1 MAATATL
8 RAFIL
13 STLLYSSPSSSGTA
27 LSYIPTTSEAVQVMH
42 LVYRPTSPNVSVNSI
57 LSEQAR
63 TLSPTSAMAH
73 TPTTASVATSSTA
86 ASSLSVNGLQ
96 DIAPWAEPILSV
108 RIAVQDVLLD
118 VQHIPLGVLV
128 DTATTSTLSTSES
141 QSQSQSRL
149 SADDGSTRDR
159 SGSNSSTVLESPSLR
174 KSKSSFLSKFR
185 SRSKSRPR
193 ANSNDVEHP
202 SLQKPPPIPDGKIFI
217 PPPLTSPENN
227 KKDKGK
233 DKAQKKKKS
242 SDVRPLSLP
251 PKPEPEDVLR
261 EIDLTQW
268 GLEDLL
274 NEGIIGA
281 SGQPAP
287 RLDTSREA
295 SSPSSEFDSGI
306 YPSISLFDEFSD
318 PFVSSHPTSLA
329 AKRKGGI
336 YRSSRISPK
345 DRLLDKVLP
354 ASPTTEPSWTAPESW
369 GVGNHDLDAEYES
382 SVDEDYGTEDPATKA
397 AGTERPMSFAVPDP
411 HDLESSYPSAVMIPP
426 PPLPPKRE
434 KKDKGRRRVTP
445 YTVRIYKDDDSF
457 HEARMPLAT
466 TVAELVPQLNEKLFI
481 PKHETYR
488 LYVRERGRERLLG
501 MTEKPANLIKRR
513 LEHHGYDANDGIIL
527 LRGDRLSF
535 LIRFIY
541 RSSLFTPDK
550 QVTINSFENVDLEGC
565 ALVAIPIAVHK
576 NAEKVVS
583 LKLSGNPML
592 EIPLDFVQS
601 CTSLRDL
608 RLSNMSM
615 KTVPKSVRHV
625 ATLRKLDLSS
635 NRIGNLEDA
644 SLDRNS
650 SLEYLYLQN
659 NRLENLPWY
668 FPRLHSLTVLNIS
681 NNKFRTVPYVVCQLE
696 SLADLD
702 ISFNMISELPEE
714 FGKLTQLKSLTIV
727 GNHISQFP
735 DECSQ
740 LVHLRKLDCRR
751 NAITNLCVMSMLPQ
765 LQNLFADHNAVHGL
779 YLSLGPC
786 LKTLIASHNEITQLS
801 LVPGPVGRPYAL
813 TTLDISHA
821 KLSSL
826 DRFALG
832 HLSSLKHL
840 RLDHNSFQSIPETLG
855 DLKDLETFSCSDNK
869 LNELPRTIGKL
880 QRLTDLDAHNNSL
893 TQLPLELWNCA
904 KLEKINVT
912 SNFLGIWHD
921 PPFVDPSSS
930 SCDSIFEGLTSTLAP
945 HEEVQRKASTS
956 SLTTNSSNY
965 PPLVH
970 SLKRLYLG
978 ENRLTDDAL
987 HPIMHLRELRVLN
1000 LSFNE
1005 LQDLPTRFFRGL
1017 TQLEELY
1024 LSGNKI
1030 ASIPTED
1037 LHRLERLKT
1046 LYLNGNRLYTLPQEL
1061 QMLRALTSLDVGSN
1075 QLKYNTNNFEFDWNW
1090 NFNKTLKYLNLSG
1103 NKRLQIKIEKRQT
1116 YYGHGPPKHPNA
1128 PSSNLS
1134 SFTDLTQLRVL
1145 GLMDVTLPTVRN
1157 GTADT
1162 PEEMDDRRVRT
1173 SASTILKMSYGI
1185 ADALGKNDTLNM
1197 LDLVQE
1203 IKPKTQNVGAVFAMF
1218 GRSQPPRPG
1227 YPGVHANRLAK
1238 YLRDRFVGN
1247 FVYALDN
1254 MEKYGDAVPDALRR
1268 SFLEMNRCLIQAL
1281 KKPPKDPRK
1290 NSIATI
1296 DRDFR
1301 FSPPVDQATKES
1313 GAAGIVV
1320 YFQEKENARTMYVA
1334 NAGDSLAVVSSQGV
1348 AELVAH
1354 RHDPFDRSETARI
1367 RTAEGWVS
1375 PSGFVNGMVDVSR
1388 SFGFYQYMPAV
1399 NARPDVFTYHLTS
1412 KDEFVIIADRS
1423 LWDFVSF
1430 QTAVDI
1436 ARTERGDPMIAA
1448 QKLRDFAI
1456 SYGAEGSTM
1465 IMVIGLAEAP
1475 EMEGPKKKPQI
1486 LDRQL
1491 ARLEGEVP
1499 APVGHIAL
1507 VFSDIRN
1514 STHLWEVNPGMAT
1527 AHKAHNALL
1536 RRLLRFCGGYEVKT
1550 EGDAFMCA
1558 FPTSLAAVWWSLRVQ
1573 SELIEVAWPLEI
1585 LECEDGQP
1593 IYDTSGNLI
1602 ARGLSVRMGIH
1613 CGFPSPEP
1621 DPITH
1626 RMDYFGTMVNRSAR
1640 ICGNAAG
1647 GEIMCSAEI
1656 LREIKASVYGET
1668 ETEYTRSQPTQA
1680 VDEIRQMGL
1689 HIVDVGEVKLK
1700 GLEVP
1705 ENISLLYPSHLA
1717 GRQNWVPEGITESG
1731 SRVPFSVEQ
1740 MRELGLI
1747 CLRLET
1753 LTTSRIFN
1761 TMPERKGSI
1770 QTLSLENEISERSS
1784 SLKLFGDPNVLLPP
1798 MNAQSTDSELM
1809 ALLDSLATRV
1819 VNAISALLSQ
1829 AQLQTQPLQSPPSS
1843 NKDRVISALEK
1854 RGELDERTLEHILS
1868 VLNTI

>member
-1 MAATATL
+1 M
-8 RAFIL
+8 
-13 STLLYSSPSSSGTA
+13 
-27 LSYIPTTSEAVQVMH
+27 
-42 LVYRPTSPNVSVNSI
+42 
-57 LSEQAR
+57 
-63 TLSPTSAMAH
+63 
-73 TPTTASVATSSTA
+73 
-86 ASSLSVNGLQ
+86 
-96 DIAPWAEPILSV
+96 
-108 RIAVQDVLLD
+108 
-118 VQHIPLGVLV
+118 
-128 DTATTSTLSTSES
+128 
-141 QSQSQSRL
+141 
-149 SADDGSTRDR
+149 RDR
-159 SGSNSSTVLESPSLR
+159 FGSHSSTVLETRSVH
-174 KSKSSFLSKFR
+174 KSKSSIFSLPKLR
-185 SRSKSRPR
+185 NRSKSRLR
-193 ANSNDVEHP
+193 ANSNDRDHI
-202 SLQKPPPIPDGKIFI
+202 SLQNPPPIPDAHVFKHL
-217 PPPLTSPENN
+217 PSPSSPHECH
-227 KKDKGK
+227 KKEKGK
-233 DKAQKKKKS
+233 DKSHKKKKS
-242 SDVRPLSLP
+242 SDVRPPSPP
-251 PKPEPEDVLR
+251 PKPEPDKYDEDALR
-261 EIDLTQW
+261 NIDLSQW
-268 GLEDLL
+268 RLEELI

-281 SGQPAP
+281 SGQPAS
-287 RLDTSREA
+287 RLDSSQEI
-295 SSPSSEFDSGI
+295 SSPSSGIESSLDNSSYYSPIHLSGEFRN
-306 YPSISLFDEFSD
+306 
-318 PFVSSHPTSLA
+318 PFLTPHSE
-329 AKRKGGI
+329 KRHGRIITK
-336 YRSSRISPK
+336 RSSWISPK
-345 DRLLDKVLP
+345 DHK
-354 ASPTTEPSWTAPESW
+354 PSWTAPESW

-382 SVDEDYGTEDPATKA
+382 SVDEDYGNEAIKA
-397 AGTERPMSFAVPDP
+397 PDEERLSFAVPAVDLDP
-411 HDLESSYPSAVMIPP
+411 HDTIPQP
-426 PPLPPKRE
+426 QPQARRKR
-434 KKDKGRRRVTP
+434 DKGKKRVTP

-457 HEARMPLAT
+457 HEATMSLST
-466 TVAELVPQLNEKLFI
+466 TVAELVPSLNEKLFI

-535 LIRFIY
+535 LIRLIY

-550 QVTINSFENVDLEGC
+550 QVTINSFENIDLEGR

-576 NAEKVVS
+576 SAEKVIS

-615 KTVPKSVRHV
+615 KTVPRSVQHV

-635 NRIGNLEDA
+635 NRIGNLEQA
-644 SLDRNS
+644 FLDNNS
-650 SLEYLYLQN
+650 CLEYLFLQN
-659 NRLENLPWY
+659 NRIENLPWY

-681 NNKFRTVPYVVCQLE
+681 NNKFRAVPPVVCKLV
-696 SLADLD
+696 SLANLD

-714 FGKLTQLKSLTIV
+714 FGKLTQLKDLTIV

-751 NAITNLCVMSMLPQ
+751 NAITNLCVVSMLPQ
-765 LQNLFADHNAVHGL
+765 LQSLLADHNAVHGL
-779 YLSLGPC
+779 DLSLGPC
-786 LKTLIASHNEITQLS
+786 LQTLVASHNEITQLS
-801 LVPGPVGRPYAL
+801 FVPGPIGRLPYAL
-813 TTLDISHA
+813 TSLDISHA

-855 DLKDLETFSCSDNK
+855 DLRDLETFSCSDNK
-869 LNELPRTIGKL
+869 LNELPGSIGKL

-904 KLEKINVT
+904 KLERINVT

-921 PPFVDPSSS
+921 PPAVDPPSECASVS
-930 SCDSIFEGLTSTLAP
+930 GEGSTSTLVQ
-945 HEEVQRKASTS
+945 HEEVHRKASTS
-956 SLTTNSSNY
+956 SLNGSASSSHA
-965 PPLVH
+965 PLVH

-1005 LQDLPTRFFRGL
+1005 LQDLPTRFFREL

-1037 LHRLERLKT
+1037 LHRLEKLRT
-1046 LYLNGNRLYTLPQEL
+1046 LYLNGNRLITLPQEL
-1061 QMLRALTSLDVGSN
+1061 QMLRALKSLDVGSN

-1090 NFNKTLKYLNLSG
+1090 YVSLSNSLTDLDCSRLFPCRNFNKTLKYLNLSG
-1103 NKRLQIKIEKRQT
+1103 NKRLQIKVEKRQT
-1116 YYGHGPPKHPNA
+1116 YYGHGPPRHPNA

-1157 GTADT
+1157 GSADT

-1173 SASTILKMSYGI
+1173 SASTVLKMSYGI

-1203 IKPKTQNVGAVFAMF
+1203 IKIDTQNVGAVFAMF
-1218 GRSQPPRPG
+1218 GRSQPLRPG
-1227 YPGVHANRLAK
+1227 YPGAHANRLAK

-1247 FVYALDN
+1247 FVFALNN
-1254 MEKYGDAVPDALRR
+1254 MKYGDDVPDALRR
-1268 SFLEMNRCLIQAL
+1268 SFLEMNRSLIQAL
-1281 KKPPKDPRK
+1281 RRPPRDPRK
-1290 NSIATI
+1290 NSIGTV
-1296 DRDFR
+1296 DKDFR
-1301 FSPPVDQATKES
+1301 FSPPVDQATMES

-1320 YFQEKENARTMYVA
+1320 YFQEKENVRTMYVA

-1348 AELVAH
+1348 AHLVAH

-1375 PSGFVNGMVDVSR
+1375 PSGLVNGMVDVSR
-1388 SFGFYQYMPAV
+1388 SFGFYQCMPAV
-1399 NARPDVFTYHLTS
+1399 NARPDVFQYPLAP

-1436 ARTERGDPMIAA
+1436 ARTERDPMIAA

-1475 EMEGPKKKPQI
+1475 EMEGPKRKPQI
-1486 LDRQL
+1486 LDRQI
-1491 ARLEGEVP
+1491 ARLAGEVS

-1550 EGDAFMCA
+1550 EGDAFMCS
-1558 FPTSLAAVWWSLRVQ
+1558 FPTSLAAVWWCLRVQ
-1573 SELIEVAWPLEI
+1573 SELLEVDWPLEI
-1585 LECEDGQP
+1585 LECEDGKP
-1593 IYDTSGNLI
+1593 IYDTSGLLI

-1626 RMDYFGTMVNRSAR
+1626 RMDYFGTMVNRSSR

-1656 LREIKASVYGET
+1656 LREIKASIYGKD
-1668 ETEYTRSQPTQA
+1668 ETEYTKSQPTQA
-1680 VDEIRQMGL
+1680 IEEIRQMGL

-1705 ENISLLYPSHLA
+1705 ENISCLYPSHLA
-1717 GRQNWVPEGITESG
+1717 GRQNWGPEGITESG

-1761 TMPERKGSI
+1761 VMPERKGSI
-1770 QTLSLENEISERSS
+1770 QTLSLENELSECHS

-1819 VNAISALLSQ
+1819 VNAITTLEKEYPSQPQIQSQSQSAFLS
-1829 AQLQTQPLQSPPSS
+1829 
-1843 NKDRVISALEK
+1843 KDRIISALEQ

-1868 VLNTI
+1868 VLNSI

>member
-1 MAATATL
+1 MSSNVAVNG
-8 RAFIL
+8 IL
-13 STLLYSSPSSSGTA
+13 PD
-27 LSYIPTTSEAVQVMH
+27 
-42 LVYRPTSPNVSVNSI
+42 
-57 LSEQAR
+57 QAH
-63 TLSPTSAMAH
+63 TLSPTAH
-73 TPTTASVATSSTA
+73 TSTTAPVSNTSTVGSG
-86 ASSLSVNGLQ
+86 LSVNAMQ
-96 DIAPWAEPILSV
+96 NIAPWAEPPRTPPKSSRGFTLPSKASFSTFSTF
-108 RIAVQDVLLD
+108 RTGSSSTYPRPPRTSDS
-118 VQHIPLGVLV
+118 H
-128 DTATTSTLSTSES
+128 STLSTSEG
-141 QSQSQSRL
+141 QPRL
-149 SADDGSTRDR
+149 SAEDNSRR
-159 SGSNSSTVLESPSLR
+159 HRFNSISSTVLETPSLH
-174 KSKSSFLSKFR
+174 KSKSTFSFFPKLR
-185 SRSKSRPR
+185 GRSKSRSR
-193 ANSNDVEHP
+193 ANSNDCDIHP
-202 SLQKPPPIPDGKIFI
+202 SLQKPPPIPDAHASKIFL
-217 PPPLTSPENN
+217 PPSLISPHENH

-233 DKAQKKKKS
+233 DKAHKKKKS
-242 SDVRPLSLP
+242 SDLRPPSP
-251 PKPEPEDVLR
+251 PLKPEPDEYDENALR
-261 EIDLTQW
+261 NIDLLQW
-268 GLEDLL
+268 GVPELIK
-274 NEGIIGA
+274 EGIIGA
-281 SGQPAP
+281 GGQPAQ
-287 RLDTSREA
+287 RCDTSQEF
-295 SSPSSEFDSGI
+295 SSPSSGFESSSDYYRPLHVSGEFI
-306 YPSISLFDEFSD
+306 D
-318 PFVSSHPTSLA
+318 PFHSTSPA
-329 AKRKGGI
+329 EKRHCRI
-336 YRSSRISPK
+336 ISNRSSGISPK
-345 DRLLDKVLP
+345 DQGLGKVVLP
-354 ASPTTEPSWTAPESW
+354 SSPTSKPSWTAPESW
-369 GVGNHDLDAEYES
+369 GVDHHDLEVENENDSSADEYDRPAVTGVDGRMEFAEMKEA
-382 SVDEDYGTEDPATKA
+382 DL
-397 AGTERPMSFAVPDP
+397 DP
-411 HDLESSYPSAVMIPP
+411 HDLEPGDSNATTIRQTQPR
-426 PPLPPKRE
+426 KRTR
-434 KKDKGRRRVTP
+434 KGVKRRVTP

-457 HEARMPLAT
+457 HEAKMWLTT
-466 TVAELVPQLNEKLFI
+466 TVAELVPSLNEKLFI
-481 PKHETYR
+481 PKHEAYR

-550 QVTINSFENVDLEGC
+550 QVTINSFENVDLEGR

-576 NAEKVVS
+576 KAEKVIS

-601 CTSLRDL
+601 CTSLCDL

-615 KTVPKSVRHV
+615 KTVPRSVRHV

-635 NRIGNLEDA
+635 NRIGNLDQA
-644 SLDRNS
+644 FLDNS
-650 SLEYLYLQN
+650 CLEYLYLQN
-659 NRLENLPWY
+659 NRIENLPWY

-681 NNKFRTVPYVVCQLE
+681 NNKFRTVPSIVCQMK

-714 FGKLTQLKSLTIV
+714 IGKLVQLKLLTIV
-727 GNHISQFP
+727 GNQISQFP
-735 DECSQ
+735 DECAQ

-751 NAITNLCVMSMLPQ
+751 NAITNLYVVSMLPQ
-765 LQNLFADHNAVHGL
+765 LQSLAQRRARARPLPWTLPQNPRRLTQRDNPALASPWSSRPHSICADIPRHFPRKTFFPRPIRT
-779 YLSLGPC
+779 GPPI
-786 LKTLIASHNEITQLS
+786 LTQT
-801 LVPGPVGRPYAL
+801 P
-813 TTLDISHA
+813 
-821 KLSSL
+821 
-826 DRFALG
+826 
-832 HLSSLKHL
+832 
-840 RLDHNSFQSIPETLG
+840 SIPETLG
-855 DLKDLETFSCSDNK
+855 DLRDLETFSCSDNK
-869 LNELPRTIGKL
+869 INELPRSIGKL
-880 QRLTDLDAHNNSL
+880 QMLTNLDAHNNSL

-904 KLEKINVT
+904 RLERINVT
-912 SNFLGIWHD
+912 SNFLEMWHD
-921 PPFVDPSSS
+921 PPVCDGPSSES
-930 SCDSIFEGLTSTLAP
+930 VEGSTSTLAL
-945 HEEVQRKASTS
+945 HEEVHRKGSTCSLVNVNGSAAPS
-956 SLTTNSSNY
+956 SY

-978 ENRLTDDAL
+978 ENRLSDDAL
-987 HPIMHLRELRVLN
+987 HRIMHFRELRVLN

-1030 ASIPTED
+1030 ANIPTED
-1037 LHRLERLKT
+1037 LHRLERLRT
-1046 LYLNGNRLYTLPQEL
+1046 LYLNGNRLITLPQEL

-1090 NFNKTLKYLNLSG
+1090 NFNKALKYLNLSG
-1103 NKRLQIKIEKRQT
+1103 NKRFQIKVEKRQT

-1134 SFTDLTQLRVL
+1134 SFTDLTELRVL
-1145 GLMDVTLPTVRN
+1145 GLMDVTLPTVQN

-1185 ADALGKNDTLNM
+1185 ADALGKNDTLNL

-1203 IKPKTQNVGAVFAMF
+1203 IKPETQNAGAVFAMF
-1218 GRSQPPRPG
+1218 GRSQPPKPG
-1227 YPGVHANRLAK
+1227 YPGAHANRLAK

-1247 FVYALDN
+1247 FVYELDN
-1254 MEKYGDAVPDALRR
+1254 MEKYGDDVPDALRR
-1268 SFLEMNRCLIQAL
+1268 SFLEMNRSLIQAL
-1281 KKPPKDPRK
+1281 RRPPRDPRK
-1290 NSIATI
+1290 NSLGTVE
-1296 DRDFR
+1296 RDFR
-1301 FSPPVDQATKES
+1301 FSPPVDQATMES
-1313 GAAGIVV
+1313 GASGIVV
-1320 YFQEKENARTMYVA
+1320 YFQDKGNARTMYVA
-1334 NAGDSLAVVSSQGV
+1334 NTGDSLAVVSSQGV
-1348 AELVAH
+1348 AQLVAH

-1375 PSGFVNGMVDVSR
+1375 PSGLVNGMVDVSR
-1388 SFGFYQYMPAV
+1388 SFGFYQCMPAV
-1399 NARPDVFTYHLTS
+1399 NARPDVFSYPLTL

-1475 EMEGPKKKPQI
+1475 EMEGPKKKTPI

-1491 ARLEGEVP
+1491 ARLAGEVS

-1527 AHKAHNALL
+1527 AHRAHNVLL

-1558 FPTSLAAVWWSLRVQ
+1558 FPTSLAAVWWCLRVQ
-1573 SELIEVAWPLEI
+1573 SELIDVAWPLEI
-1585 LECEDGQP
+1585 LECEDGKP

-1613 CGFPSPEP
+1613 CGSPSPEP

-1656 LREIKASVYGET
+1656 LREIKASIYGET
-1668 ETEYTRSQPTQA
+1668 ETEYTKSQPTQA
-1680 VDEIRQMGL
+1680 IEEIRQMGL

-1705 ENISLLYPSHLA
+1705 ERISCLYPSHIA
-1717 GRQNWVPEGITESG
+1717 GRQNWGPEGIAESG

-1740 MRELGLI
+1740 MRDLGLI

-1761 TMPERKGSI
+1761 VMPERKGSI
-1770 QTLSLENEISERSS
+1770 QTISLENELSECSS
-1784 SLKLFGDPNVLLPP
+1784 SLKLFGDPNILLPP
-1798 MNAQSTDSELM
+1798 MNAQSTDTELM

-1819 VNAISALLSQ
+1819 VNAISALRKEYPFQYPSQ
-1829 AQLQTQPLQSPPSS
+1829 CQTRPPQPSS
-1843 NKDRVISALEK
+1843 STNKDRVISALE
-1854 RGELDERTLEHILS
+1854 RREELDERILDHILS
-1868 VLNTI
+1868 LLNSI